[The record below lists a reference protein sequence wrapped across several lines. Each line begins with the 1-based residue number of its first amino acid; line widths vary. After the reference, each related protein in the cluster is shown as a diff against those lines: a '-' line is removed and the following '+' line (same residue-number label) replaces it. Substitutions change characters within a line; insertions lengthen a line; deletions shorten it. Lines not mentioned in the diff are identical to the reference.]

1 MCHIAHSVD
10 IIWCVFAIY
19 CAVTPDALRLCASFG
34 RRGKSRP
41 FASSQA
47 DQSHDLQCKQL
58 RFCLSVYPVLVAA
71 RQVLLANKLAT
82 LPFITFICNWP
93 RALEMHAGHG
103 TAHPLQ
109 TCTNSEKKK
118 ATTGEGASDL
128 FEVLFFFLSS
138 YYTQQV
144 IIVCFNIVTFLF
156 LFCF

>member
-1 MCHIAHSVD
+1 M
-10 IIWCVFAIY
+10 
-19 CAVTPDALRLCASFG
+19 
-34 RRGKSRP
+34 
-41 FASSQA
+41 
-47 DQSHDLQCKQL
+47 
-58 RFCLSVYPVLVAA
+58 YPVLVAA

-128 FEVLFFFLSS
+128 FEVLFFS
-138 YYTQQV
+138 
-144 IIVCFNIVTFLF
+144 LF
-156 LFCF
+156 LLHTASDHSLL